1 MSVTEVS
8 LLARA
13 GFKALEAAG
22 IPVSAVLALQGRLL
36 ADLPTVAR
44 DDEAAQ
50 QAFWEAFA
58 QVSAEAD
65 AGLWLSQFLPSLR
78 GHIIEYFF
86 TSSRTFGGALVRM
99 LSYQK
104 LLGTSLSLRLVMTA
118 SECYLVDESPAPPL
132 RHMAECFAGGLIRFL
147 RDVSADSFRP
157 QAVHFRHDRG
167 ATPEKYQAI
176 YGCPVQLGAE
186 ETRLYFDA
194 ALLAHEVWHADLSL
208 QQRHEKIAEEKL
220 EEISR
225 LELVNTVR
233 RAISQAL
240 EGGDFGIDA
249 IARRL
254 GMSRRRLQIE
264 LAAVDTSY
272 NDILEAYRQSLAE
285 SLLQTTQSIEDIA
298 YLVGFSDPSA
308 FYRAFR
314 RWTGI
319 TPLRYRDRYRHAL
332 VKTEAG
338 PG

>member
-13 GFKALEAAG
+13 GLKALDVAG
-22 IPVSAVLALQGRLL
+22 VPASAVLALQGRLL
-36 ADLPTVAR
+36 ADVLPAAR

-50 QAFWEAFA
+50 QAFWEAFV

-78 GHIIEYFF
+78 GHVIEYFF

-104 LLGTSLSLRLVMTA
+104 LLGSTLSLRLVLTA
-118 SECYLVDESPAPPL
+118 SECYLVDESPAPPS

-147 RDVSADSFRP
+147 RDVSDERFAPRLI
-157 QAVHFRHDRG
+157 HFRHGQG
-167 ATPEKYQAI
+167 AAPEKYQTI

-194 ALLAHEVWHADLSL
+194 ALLGHEAWHADLSL
-208 QQRHEKIAEEKL
+208 QRRHEKIAEEKL

-233 RAISQAL
+233 RAISQSL

-249 IARRL
+249 IADRL
-254 GMSRRRLQIE
+254 GLSRRRLQIE

-272 NDILEAYRQSLAE
+272 NDILETYRQNLAE

-319 TPLRYRDRYRHAL
+319 TPLRFRDRYRHAL